1 MTDLENTTVNTEAND
16 PAVESVEAVSGL
28 ETQDDLALVRKMQ
41 EGRDQIVNEIKK
53 VIIGQEEVIDELLI
67 ALFAGGHCLVTGV
80 PGLAKTLLIKTVADI
95 LQVDFSRIQFTPDL
109 MPADVVGAEIVE
121 EIDGQRKLV
130 FVKGPI
136 FTNIL
141 LADEIN
147 RTPPK
152 TQSSLLEAM
161 EERQVTAAGVTHKM
175 SQPFFVLATQNPIE
189 LEGTYPLPEAQ
200 LDRFMFK
207 IELGYLSH
215 DDEVTVVSNTT
226 QIVDNTVSHPL
237 SGADILEFQRIARQ
251 VPAAQAVIRYAVSL
265 VHATRPQSP
274 LAPEFV
280 KDWVSWGA
288 GIRASQNLVLAG
300 KVRAL
305 LRGRYNVSYGDI
317 RALAPSVL
325 RHRVLL
331 NFHAEAERITTD
343 EVVRRLLETVPEP
356 ASNI

>member
-1 MTDLENTTVNTEAND
+1 MAEPEENTEGIEN
-16 PAVESVEAVSGL
+16 
-28 ETQDDLALVRKMQ
+28 QDDLALVRKMQ
-41 EGRDQIVNEIKK
+41 DGREQIVNEIKK
-53 VIIGQEEVIDELLI
+53 VIVGQQDIIDELLI

-109 MPADVVGAEIVE
+109 MPSDVVGSEIVTE
-121 EIDGQRKLV
+121 EDGRRELR

-152 TQSSLLEAM
+152 TQSALLEAM
-161 EERQVTAAGVTHKM
+161 EERQVTAGGTTWPMA
-175 SQPFFVLATQNPIE
+175 QPFFVLATQNPIE

-207 IELGYLSH
+207 IELGYLSEA
-215 DDEVTVVSNTT
+215 DEVQVVSNTT
-226 QIVDNTVSHPL
+226 QVRDTALSHPL
-237 SGADILEFQRIARQ
+237 GGEDILEFQRIARQ
-251 VPAAQAVIRYAVSL
+251 VPAAEAVIQYAVRL
-265 VHATRPQSP
+265 VHASRPQSE
-274 LAPEFV
+274 LAPDFI

-305 LRGRYNVSYGDI
+305 LLGRYNVSYGDI

-331 NFHAEAERITTD
+331 NFHAEAERVTTD
-343 EVVRRLLETVPEP
+343 DIVKKLLEAVPEP
-356 ASNI
+356 AAAI

>member
-1 MTDLENTTVNTEAND
+1 MAET
-16 PAVESVEAVSGL
+16 ESVAVL
-28 ETQDDLALVRKMQ
+28 ESQDDLALVKQMQ
-41 EGRDQIVNEIKK
+41 DGRAQIVKEIRKI
-53 VIIGQEEVIDELLI
+53 IIGQESIIDELLI

-95 LQVDFSRIQFTPDL
+95 LQVNFSRIQFTPDL
-109 MPADVVGAEIVE
+109 MPADVVGSEIVE
-121 EIDGQRKLV
+121 ENDGKRSLK

-152 TQSSLLEAM
+152 TQSALLEAM
-161 EERQVTAAGVTHKM
+161 EERQVTAAGVTHPMAK
-175 SQPFFVLATQNPIE
+175 PFFVLATQNPIE

-207 IELGYLSH
+207 MELGYLSEA
-215 DDEVTVVSNTT
+215 DEITVVSNTT
-226 QIVDNTVSHPL
+226 QTNDTVLSHPL
-237 SGADILEFQRIARQ
+237 SGTDILQFQRIARQ
-251 VPAAQAVIRYAVSL
+251 VPAAEAVIKYAVRL
-265 VHATRPQSP
+265 VHASRPQNESSP
-274 LAPEFV
+274 GFV
-280 KDWVSWGA
+280 KDWVSWGG
-288 GIRASQNLVLAG
+288 GIRASQNLILAG

-305 LRGRYNVSYGDI
+305 LLGRYNVSYGDV

-325 RHRVLL
+325 RHRIIL

-343 EVVRRLLETVPEP
+343 EVIRRLLEAVPAP
-356 ASNI
+356 ASEL

>member
-1 MTDLENTTVNTEAND
+1 M
-16 PAVESVEAVSGL
+16 
-28 ETQDDLALVRKMQ
+28 QD
-41 EGRDQIVNEIKK
+41 GRDQIVGEIKK
-53 VIIGQEEVIDELLI
+53 VIIGQEDIIDELLI
-67 ALFAGGHCLVTGV
+67 ALFGGGHVLVTGV

-109 MPADVVGAEIVE
+109 MPADVVGSEVVE
-121 EIDGQRKLV
+121 ESAEGGRQLK

-161 EERQVTAAGVTHKM
+161 EERQVTAAGVTYPM
-175 SQPFFVLATQNPIE
+175 SKPFFVLATQNPIE

-207 IELGYLSH
+207 IELGYLSE
-215 DDEVTVVSNTT
+215 DDEVKVVSQTT
-226 QIVDNTVSHPL
+226 QTHDSGLAHPL
-237 SGADILEFQRIARQ
+237 SGEDILEFQRIARQ
-251 VPAAQAVIRYAVSL
+251 VPAAEAVIKYAVRL
-265 VHATRPQSP
+265 VHASRPQSET
-274 LAPEFV
+274 APDFI

-288 GIRASQNLVLAG
+288 GIRASQNLILAG

-305 LRGRYNVSYGDI
+305 LLGRYNVSYGDV

-331 NFHAEAERITTD
+331 NFHAEAERVTTD
-343 EVVRRLLETVPEP
+343 DVIKRLLEAVPEP
-356 ASNI
+356 SSEI

>member
-1 MTDLENTTVNTEAND
+1 MTELDKAGAATIDA
-16 PAVESVEAVSGL
+16 AGI
-28 ETQDDLALVRKMQ
+28 ETPDDIALVNKMQ
-41 EGRDQIVNEIKK
+41 QGRDQIIQEIRK

-109 MPADVVGAEIVE
+109 MPADVVGSEIVE
-121 EIDGQRKLV
+121 EVDGRRKLV

-136 FTNIL
+136 FTNLL

-175 SQPFFVLATQNPIE
+175 AQPFFVLATQNPIE

-207 IELGYLSH
+207 IELGYLSEE
-215 DDEVTVVSNTT
+215 DEVTVVGNTT
-226 QIVDNTVSHPL
+226 QIIDNTVSHPL

-251 VPAAQAVIRYAVSL
+251 VPAAQAVIRYAVRL
-265 VHATRPQSP
+265 VHATRPQSAA
-274 LAPEFV
+274 APDFV

-331 NFHAEAERITTD
+331 NFHAEAERVTTD
-343 EVVRRLLETVPEP
+343 DVVRRLLESVPEP
-356 ASNI
+356 ASHL

>member
-1 MTDLENTTVNTEAND
+1 MADIAE
-16 PAVESVEAVSGL
+16 VETNLAGIDSS
-28 ETQDDLALVRKMQ
+28 DDLSLVKKMQ
-41 EGRDQIVNEIKK
+41 DGRDQIVKEIRK
-53 VIIGQEEVIDELLI
+53 VIIGQDAIIDELLI

-109 MPADVVGAEIVE
+109 MPSDVVGSEIVTE
-121 EIDGQRKLV
+121 ENGRRQMRFI
-130 FVKGPI
+130 KGPI

-152 TQSSLLEAM
+152 TQSALLEAM
-161 EERQVTAAGVTHKM
+161 EERQVTAAGETRPM
-175 SQPFFVLATQNPIE
+175 SAPFFVLATQNPIE

-207 IELGYLSH
+207 IELGYLSEA
-215 DDEVTVVSNTT
+215 DEITVVQNTT
-226 QIVDNTVSHPL
+226 QVRDTTLSHPIG
-237 SGADILEFQRIARQ
+237 GADILEFQRIARQ
-251 VPAAQAVIRYAVSL
+251 VPAAHAVVQYAVRL
-265 VHATRPQSP
+265 VHASRPQSP
-274 LAPEFV
+274 SAPAFIR
-280 KDWVSWGA
+280 DWISWGA

-305 LRGRYNVSYGDI
+305 LLGRYNVSYGDI
-317 RALAPSVL
+317 RALAPSVM
-325 RHRVLL
+325 RHRILL

-343 EVVRRLLETVPEP
+343 EVIRRLLETVPAP
-356 ASNI
+356 AADLG

>member
-1 MTDLENTTVNTEAND
+1 MAELEQD
-16 PAVESVEAVSGL
+16 VEVIEN
-28 ETQDDLALVRKMQ
+28 QDDLALVKKMQ
-41 EGRDQIVNEIKK
+41 DGREQIVNEIKK
-53 VIIGQEEVIDELLI
+53 IIVGQQDIIDELLI

-109 MPADVVGAEIVE
+109 MPSDVVGSEIVTE
-121 EIDGQRKLV
+121 EDGKRELR

-152 TQSSLLEAM
+152 TQSALLEAM
-161 EERQVTAAGVTHKM
+161 EERQVTAGGTTWPMAE
-175 SQPFFVLATQNPIE
+175 PFFVLATQNPIE

-207 IELGYLSH
+207 IELGYLSEA
-215 DDEVTVVSNTT
+215 DEVQVVSNTT
-226 QIVDNTVSHPL
+226 QVRDTVLSHPL
-237 SGADILEFQRIARQ
+237 GGEDILEFQRIARQ
-251 VPAAQAVIRYAVSL
+251 VPAAEAVIQYAVRL
-265 VHATRPQSP
+265 VHASRPQSD
-274 LAPEFV
+274 LAPDFV

-305 LRGRYNVSYGDI
+305 LLGRYNVSYGDI

-331 NFHAEAERITTD
+331 NFHAEAERVTTD
-343 EVVRRLLETVPEP
+343 DVVKKLLEAVPEP
-356 ASNI
+356 AAAI